1 MKSLMSQPMGQPNQ
15 QSQQMGM
22 QQVPNNEQARMMVRQ
37 QLAQNPTLAQKFQQ
51 TMGQYPNASPWD
63 VAYDLMRQRG
73 IDPRN
78 FGLPPRR

>member
-1 MKSLMSQPMGQPNQ
+1 MGNQ
-15 QSQQMGM
+15 M
-22 QQVPNNEQARMMVRQ
+22 PNNEQARMMVRQ
-37 QLAQNPTLAQKFQQ
+37 QLSQNPTLAQKFQQ
-51 TMGQYPNASPWD
+51 TMQQYPNASPWD